1 MPRVYHRA
9 SMYYVLHHEACA
21 NVKTEGAALARGFGC
36 KFIETSA
43 RTRVNVDN
51 AFFDI
56 VREIRRYNRDM
67 SSHPGGSGSGNNN
80 MESLK
85 MDEDQEGGC
94 CKCTV
99 M

>member
-1 MPRVYHRA
+1 
-9 SMYYVLHHEACA
+9 
-21 NVKTEGAALARGFGC
+21 
-36 KFIETSA
+36 
-43 RTRVNVDN
+43 
-51 AFFDI
+51 
-56 VREIRRYNRDM
+56 M

-94 CKCTV
+94 CKCAV